1 MFILQFI
8 FLYGK
13 LVQIGSYLSKLAQNC
28 LTLFHTSSGLMFSYE
43 GGSLWPSAI
52 EGDRIPIKMP
62 QICQNLVWYEYL
74 GLYLSTDNKI
84 GPICF
89 IIWLNDEGKYRKFPR
104 LGHNDLLPCEIGLNL
119 SKQQSNSN
127 SVHRVHIFFE
137 AYNKKM
143 INICKN
149 FSSSLSSVRTLI
161 KP

>member
-1 MFILQFI
+1 MNLRS
-8 FLYGK
+8 YWK
-13 LVQIGSYLSKLAQNC
+13 LRNTKECSGL
-28 LTLFHTSSGLMFSYE
+28 LTLFHTSSGMTLSHE
-43 GGSLWPSAI
+43 GGPLWPSVI
-52 EGDRIPIKMP
+52 EGDGIPMKMP
-62 QICQNLVWYEYL
+62 QNCQNLVWNEYSS
-74 GLYLSTDNKI
+74 LYLSTDNKI